1 MSGINRRQFVT
12 LSASALCSL
21 GLVACGGNNDKKQ
34 GGSDSASGS
43 VYFLNYK
50 PEADQQWK
58 DLAAK
63 YTEET
68 KVPVKVVTAA
78 SDTYAQTFQ
87 SEINKDASVAPTLFQ
102 TNGPSGLIGVKDYCI
117 DLKGAKIL
125 DELTNDAL
133 KLQDD
138 GVVYGVDY
146 VEEDYGI
153 IYNKKLLEKAGYK
166 GDDIKDFAS
175 LKKVVEDIQA
185 RKAELGVK
193 GAFTS
198 AGLDSS
204 SDWRFTT
211 HLANLPLYY
220 EFKDTGKPEAKEIK
234 GTYLPNYKQIFD
246 LYINNAT
253 CSPTELSGKTGDD
266 AVAEFVNGEA
276 VFYQNGTWA
285 YNDIKKLGDDA
296 LGMIPIYIGV
306 KGEEKQG
313 MCSGGENYWCVSSK
327 ADDASQKATLDFIYW
342 CVTSDTATTA
352 IAEEM
357 GFTIPF
363 KNAKATKNALANIAA
378 EYAKKGN
385 EPVAWDFIYIPS
397 QEWKN
402 NLSSA
407 LKGYSAG
414 TEGWDAVKSAFV
426 DGWKTEKEAN
436 A

>member
-34 GGSDSASGS
+34 GESDSANGS
-43 VYFLNYK
+43 VYFLNFK

-102 TNGPSGLIGVKDYCI
+102 TNGPSGLIGVKDYCV

-133 KLQDD
+133 KLQED

-175 LKKVVEDIQA
+175 LKKVVEDALTNFVSVNVEKTVLSTVTLLTRSLAVSNSAALVA
-185 RKAELGVK
+185 RESLFGSNSTWTRIGPKASEASAKV
-193 GAFTS
+193 TS
-198 AGLDSS
+198 
-204 SDWRFTT
+204 
-211 HLANLPLYY
+211 
-220 EFKDTGKPEAKEIK
+220 
-234 GTYLPNYKQIFD
+234 
-246 LYINNAT
+246 
-253 CSPTELSGKTGDD
+253 ELSEPSI
-266 AVAEFVNGEA
+266 A
-276 VFYQNGTWA
+276 
-285 YNDIKKLGDDA
+285 IKAPLN
-296 LGMIPIYIGV
+296 P
-306 KGEEKQG
+306 
-313 MCSGGENYWCVSSK
+313 
-327 ADDASQKATLDFIYW
+327 DFT
-342 CVTSDTATTA
+342 V
-352 IAEEM
+352 
-357 GFTIPF
+357 
-363 KNAKATKNALANIAA
+363 
-378 EYAKKGN
+378 
-385 EPVAWDFIYIPS
+385 
-397 QEWKN
+397 
-402 NLSSA
+402 
-407 LKGYSAG
+407 
-414 TEGWDAVKSAFV
+414 
-426 DGWKTEKEAN
+426 
-436 A
+436 

>member
-34 GGSDSASGS
+34 GGSDSANGS
-43 VYFLNYK
+43 VYFLNFK

-133 KLQDD
+133 KLQED

-266 AVAEFVNGEA
+266 AVAEFVNGDA
-276 VFYQNGTWA
+276 VFY
-285 YNDIKKLGDDA
+285 
-296 LGMIPIYIGV
+296 
-306 KGEEKQG
+306 
-313 MCSGGENYWCVSSK
+313 YWCVSSK

-385 EPVAWDFIYIPS
+385 ESVAWDFIYIPS

-407 LKGYSAG
+407 LKGYAAG
-414 TEGWDAVKSAFV
+414 TEDWDAVKSAFV